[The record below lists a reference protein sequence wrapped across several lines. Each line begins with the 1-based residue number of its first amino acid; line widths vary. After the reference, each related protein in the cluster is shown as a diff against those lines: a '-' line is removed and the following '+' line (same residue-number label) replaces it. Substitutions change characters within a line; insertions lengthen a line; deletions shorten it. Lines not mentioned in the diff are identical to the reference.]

1 MKPKVNLDGIKRPR
15 AWEYALRFVFGGLVT
30 AGAGMVADAYG
41 PGIGGLML
49 AFPAILPASLTLV
62 KRHDGRAKAI
72 DDARGARLGS
82 AALVAFA
89 IPIWLGA
96 RDWPFAVVLALA
108 TVAWMA
114 VAGGLWALQYGRKDG
129 A

>member
-1 MKPKVNLDGIKRPR
+1 MKPTIHLEGLKRAK
-15 AWEYALRFVFGGLVT
+15 AWEYAVRFVFGGLVT
-30 AGAGMVADAYG
+30 AAAGLVADAYG

-62 KRHDGRAKAI
+62 KRHDGREEAI
-72 DDARGARLGS
+72 DDARDARIGGV
-82 AALVAFA
+82 ALIAFA

-96 RDWPFAVVLALA
+96 ARWPFPLVLALA
-108 TVAWMA
+108 TLAWTA
-114 VAGGLWALQYGRKDG
+114 LAGGLWAVVYGAK